1 MRDSYGV
8 VLYSLKSMVP
18 TDRLS
23 VGGSEN
29 ERVKFPVILSHLV
42 FGTEQQYN

>member
-1 MRDSYGV
+1 MRDSYVV
-8 VLYSLKSMVP
+8 VLYSLKPMVP

-29 ERVKFPVILSHLV
+29 EQVKFPVILSSHLV
-42 FGTEQQYN
+42 FGTE